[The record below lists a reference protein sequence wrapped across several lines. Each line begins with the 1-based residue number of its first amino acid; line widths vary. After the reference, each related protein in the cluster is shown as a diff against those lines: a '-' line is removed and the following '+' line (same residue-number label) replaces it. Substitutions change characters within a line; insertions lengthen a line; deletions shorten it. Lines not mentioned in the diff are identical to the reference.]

1 MGSCIKRKIRSAKD
15 QHERKPTSTPTTEK
29 MIRLLN
35 SSRCARSGIERVCFA
50 RTKTAA
56 SAMESLYRPAIEFVT
71 VSKTGRYNQHYSQ
84 PCKSIRR
91 WCHRSCLPVH
101 LLSVL

>member
-1 MGSCIKRKIRSAKD
+1 
-15 QHERKPTSTPTTEK
+15 
-29 MIRLLN
+29 
-35 SSRCARSGIERVCFA
+35 
-50 RTKTAA
+50 
-56 SAMESLYRPAIEFVT
+56 MESLYRPAIEFVT

-91 WCHRSCLPVH
+91 WCHRSCLPVN